1 MSKKDIIVVV
11 FKVIL
16 YACTLLLSA
25 VGVTAALSSCTYSRD
40 TVTDGKGSLVIQ
52 YHDTIVVR
60 HGSRMYYPRVK

>member
-11 FKVIL
+11 LKVIL
-16 YACTLLLSA
+16 YAVTLLLSA

-52 YHDTIVVR
+52 YNDTTVVR
-60 HGSRMYYPRVK
+60 HGSRMYFPRVK